1 MTAVPDLVD
10 KIQSVGARAG
20 WLLSSESQTGALLRT
35 LAATKP
41 GGRFLEVGAGIG
53 VGSAWLLAGM
63 DAGARLTTVEVAPNV
78 AAVCRD
84 LLKHDDRVTVI
95 TADATEWLAAYDG
108 EPFDFAFVD
117 TTVTKFDRRDL
128 VFRHLNDGALFVAD
142 DLLPQDKWTEA
153 HHPRVERFR
162 REILA
167 EPDLVTTLVDWASGL
182 AIAAYRRPSP

>member
-1 MTAVPDLVD
+1 MTLVPPLVER
-10 KIQSVGARAG
+10 IEAIGQRAG
-20 WLLSSESQTGALLRT
+20 WRLSSESMTGRLLRT

-53 VGSAWLLAGM
+53 VGSAWLLDGM
-63 DAGARLTTVEVAPNV
+63 DETSALTTLEVAPNV

-84 LLKHDDRVTVI
+84 LLKHDSRVTVV
-95 TADATEWLAAYDG
+95 TTDAGAWLEAYDG

-128 VFRHLNDGALFVAD
+128 VLRHLRDGALFVAD
-142 DLLPQDKWTEA
+142 DLLPQEKWTEA

-162 REILA
+162 REIME
-167 EPDLVTTLVDWASGL
+167 EPDLVPTLVDWASGL
-182 AIAAYRRPSP
+182 VIAAHRRSS